1 MNMRPF
7 QIILIAI
14 FAIIAVISI
23 VLLSGYT
30 QPVSEEELVYGNQVI
45 IWGTLD
51 PIVMDRL
58 FQNIMQEDKPFGAVS
73 YRRID
78 EASFDDEFLNAVAEG
93 RSPDMIILS
102 SEDLVKYKAKL
113 LPIPYENYPVR
124 TFRDTFVDGAEI
136 FALREGV
143 YAIPFAVDPLMMYW
157 NRDIFA
163 SNGIAEAP
171 RTWEQVVNNVVP
183 KTTVRDAGRNITQ
196 SGIAFGEFR
205 NVLRAKDMLVM
216 LALQSGSAS
225 ITENERGFV
234 IGLNENTV
242 AGGRAPLESSL
253 QFFTDFSNAN
263 SASYSWNR
271 ALPQDTQ
278 AFTAGDLALYFGRAS
293 EAAGIDSKN
302 PNLNFDITTVP
313 QGGQATARRGYG
325 TFYGFAIPRAS
336 ANVNGAYAA
345 ASRIT
350 SQKFADEL
358 TTALTM
364 APVRRDLVA
373 AGSADPFRAS
383 MLDSALIARGWL
395 DPDPA
400 ASDGIMMQM
409 VEDVVSNRLRL
420 TNDVGD
426 AISRLVLEY

>member
-7 QIILIAI
+7 QIILVAI
-14 FAIIAVISI
+14 FGIIAVISI
-23 VLLSGYT
+23 ILLSGYS
-30 QPVSEEELVYGNQVI
+30 QPVSEDQLVYGDQVV

-51 PIVMDRL
+51 PVVMDRL
-58 FQNIMQEDKPFGAVS
+58 FQNIVQEDKPFNAVR
-73 YRRID
+73 YQRID
-78 EASFDDEFLNAVAEG
+78 ERSFDEEFLNAVAEG

-102 SEDLVKYKAKL
+102 SENLVKYKAKL
-113 LPIPYENYPVR
+113 LPIPYDNYPIR

-136 FALREGV
+136 FALREGL

-163 SNGIAEAP
+163 SNGIAQAP
-171 RTWEQVVNNVVP
+171 TTWEQVVSNVVP
-183 KTTVRDAGRNITQ
+183 RTTLLDAGRNVTQ

-205 NVLRAKDMLVM
+205 NVLRAKDMLIM
-216 LALQSGSAS
+216 LALQSGSS
-225 ITENERGFV
+225 GVTENERGFV
-234 IGLNENTV
+234 VGLNEAAV
-242 AGGRAPLESSL
+242 QGGRAPMEASL

-271 ALPQDTQ
+271 AMPQDTQ
-278 AFTAGDLALYFGRAS
+278 AFTSGDLALYFGRAS

-302 PNLNFDITTVP
+302 PNLNFDIAAVP

-325 TFYGFAIPRAS
+325 AFYGFAIPRAS
-336 ANVNGAYAA
+336 GNVNGAYAA

-350 SQKFADEL
+350 SAKYADEL

-373 AGSADPFRAS
+373 AGSADPFRSS
-383 MLDSALIARGWL
+383 MLESALIARGWL
-395 DPDPA
+395 DPDPG
-400 ASDGIMMQM
+400 ASDGIIMQM
-409 VEDVVSNRLRL
+409 VEDVVSNRSRVS
-420 TNDVGD
+420 NAVSD